1 MDTARNFWQASGS
14 FPATLRRPVEGKM
27 VWGVAAGLARYFQV
41 DVNAVR
47 MVLVALT
54 LLGGLGVPLYVT
66 GWLLIPQEGS
76 ERSVADELIGSGRLS

>member
-1 MDTARNFWQASGS
+1 M
-14 FPATLRRPVEGKM
+14 
-27 VWGVAAGLARYFQV
+27 ARYFQV